1 MPKLGV
7 RSVFVVSHHQ
17 AGGGKPLDSLW
28 FSQAACRQHGLQL
41 KFVWNGKANSLIKL
55 LPARRVIFDSIGALA
70 FWYGPKLHALAK
82 FSGKKI
88 AVYWHETEWEI
99 EAGIERCSRRYPAVQ
114 HALQDPRVKH
124 FHVCQAGLETLAKR
138 YAVRPDNL
146 YLLPNISDSSRL
158 LRYALPLPSEP
169 HLYVA
174 CGRVKARKGP
184 DLFLEIAKQTLI
196 HNPEAKFVWVGSFE
210 RSGQF
215 SEAAIRAAV
224 RKQKLE
230 HAVTF
235 TGEQQD
241 PTPILAKA
249 SAFLLTSR
257 DDPLPKVLMEA
268 LALGKPCIA
277 FEVGGVAD
285 LLGQFGTTV
294 SPNDVPAFVQAL
306 HQHQQAP
313 PLSANE
319 QKRRRQWYLE
329 RYTPEAF
336 SHRFAEAVDWWNR
349 KVPSQ

>member
-1 MPKLGV
+1 MPKPSLK
-7 RSVFVVSHHQ
+7 SIYVVSHHW
-17 AGGGKPLDSLW
+17 AAGGKPLDSLW
-28 FSQAACRQHGLQL
+28 FSQAACLQHGLQL
-41 KFVWNGKANSLIKL
+41 KFVWNGKANSLRKL
-55 LPARRVIFDSIGALA
+55 LPARWVVFDSIGALA

-99 EAGIERCSRRYPAVQ
+99 EAGIAKCSRRYPSVRY
-114 HALQDPRVKH
+114 ALKDPHVRH
-124 FHVCQAGLETLAKR
+124 FHVCQAGLDTLAKQ
-138 YAVRPDNL
+138 YAVKPDNL

-158 LRYALPLPSEP
+158 LRYSLPLPSEP
-169 HLYVA
+169 YLYVA

-184 DLFLEIAKQTLI
+184 DLFLEIAKQTLAY
-196 HNPEAKFVWVGSFE
+196 NPKAKFVWIGSFE

-215 SEAAIRAAV
+215 SEAAIAASI
-224 RKQKLE
+224 RDQGLE

-268 LALGKPCIA
+268 LALGKSCIA
-277 FEVGGVAD
+277 FDVGGVAD
-285 LLGQFGTTV
+285 LLGQLGV
-294 SPNDVPAFVQAL
+294 SIPPGDVSAFVQAL
-306 HQHQQAP
+306 RRHQQAP
-313 PLSANE
+313 PISADE
-319 QKRRRQWYLE
+319 QNRRRQWYLQ

-336 SHRFAEAVDWWNR
+336 GHRFAKAVDWWNH
-349 KVPSQ
+349 KVPS